1 MPLFVAPVSVII
13 DRSDLDKATEV
24 DNLPICE
31 LEELVVCIYSVV
43 SGEDQENLAN
53 MKGSNEV
60 FHAVEDV
67 FGLVENS
74 RVRQLAKKGVV
85 NSIALVS

>member
-43 SGEDQENLAN
+43 SGED
-53 MKGSNEV
+53 
-60 FHAVEDV
+60 
-67 FGLVENS
+67 
-74 RVRQLAKKGVV
+74 
-85 NSIALVS
+85 